1 LIQNEIKAKNIRVE
15 VGSTTNEIKN
25 PPIFQKLIQ
34 EKLQANNLLMVT
46 KYSRNTLEFLKLQD
60 IFLKKMLVLLLY
72 IYGI

>member
-1 LIQNEIKAKNIRVE
+1 
-15 VGSTTNEIKN
+15 
-25 PPIFQKLIQ
+25 
-34 EKLQANNLLMVT
+34 MVT

>member
-1 LIQNEIKAKNIRVE
+1 MIQNEIKAKNIRVE